1 MSSST
6 KPKGPPKHGYQVI
19 DGWVL
24 PKEEVKPKHLELIQS
39 IETLKPLRGITFL

>member
-6 KPKGPPKHGYQVI
+6 RPKGPPKNGWDVI

-24 PKEEVKPKHLELIQS
+24 PRDEPKKPKNIELIES
-39 IETLKPLRGITFL
+39 IETLKPLRGI